1 MADRAEWAR
10 RVAEWRASGE
20 TAAEFCAGRGFA
32 ASTLRWYSSQLGSV
46 APPPEPRTAMIEV
59 RREPARAAHVMVE
72 LGGARVHVPCGVDME
87 TLSTVFDALRGA
99 AEEL

>member
-1 MADRAEWAR
+1 
-10 RVAEWRASGE
+10 
-20 TAAEFCAGRGFA
+20 
-32 ASTLRWYSSQLGSV
+32 
-46 APPPEPRTAMIEV
+46 MIEV